1 MNSSNVLLMRTS
13 SGHIIFLVVALL
25 ILSACNNKDK
35 PAGQSM
41 ARVNGQDITVHQLN
55 AELELLGNASAVS
68 KKEVLDALIARQ
80 LLTDQAEK
88 NKTDRDPR
96 VMRSIERAKDQILAQ
111 FYLQTKLTNIPKPL
125 ASEVE
130 EFYQKN
136 PQLFAQR
143 KQFETKELTI
153 DTKDITP
160 ELLVKMDTAKTL
172 DEVQSWLD
180 AHQIKYRPTQA
191 VRTSAELPP
200 ALAKAFS
207 DMPSGALFTAKRP
220 EKSDLIAL
228 QDVRNSPLNL
238 DVARPKIEEYLT
250 LMKTKEASEAEI
262 ARLRAEAKIEYLN
275 ESDKLDEK
283 QAAPEN
289 APQATP
295 DAKDVERGLAGL
307 KRK

>member
-1 MNSSNVLLMRTS
+1 MNSSKVLFMRGS
-13 SGHIIFLVVALL
+13 SGHIAFLAVALL
-25 ILSACNNKDK
+25 VLSACNNKEK

-55 AELELLGNASAVS
+55 AELELLGNTPGVS

-111 FYLQTKLTNIPKPL
+111 FYLQNKLTNVPKPL
-125 ASEVE
+125 PAEVE
-130 EFYQKN
+130 DFYQKN

-153 DTKDITP
+153 DTKDLTP
-160 ELLVKMDTAKTL
+160 ELLEKMEKAKTL

-180 AHQIKYRPTQA
+180 VHQIKYRPTQA
-191 VRTSAELPP
+191 VRSSTDLPP
-200 ALAKAFS
+200 ALVKAFS
-207 DMPSGALFTAKRP
+207 EMPQGALFTAKRP

-228 QDVRNSPLNL
+228 QNVKNSPLTL

-250 LMKTKEASEAEI
+250 LMKTKEASEVEI

-283 QAAPEN
+283 QAA
-289 APQATP
+289 TP
-295 DAKDVERGLAGL
+295 NTPKPTADAKNVERGLAGL
-307 KRK
+307 KSK

>member
-55 AELELLGNASAVS
+55 AELELLGNASVVS